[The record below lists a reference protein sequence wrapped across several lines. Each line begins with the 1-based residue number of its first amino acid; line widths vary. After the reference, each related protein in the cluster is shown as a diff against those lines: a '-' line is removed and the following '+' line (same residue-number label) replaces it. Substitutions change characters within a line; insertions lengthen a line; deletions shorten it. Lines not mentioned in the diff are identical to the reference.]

1 MTKDLTKIFADID
14 TFLYKYK
21 DDVQE
26 VYNDSGVT
34 DDKMHIGVMAQE
46 LLENPLTRDC
56 VIQDE
61 NGMLEVNTMR
71 LTLTL
76 AGIVAQLCKKVEGL
90 EARLV

>member
-26 VYNDSGVT
+26 AYNESGKT
-34 DDKMHIGVMAQE
+34 DDKMHVGVMAQD
-46 LLENPLTRDC
+46 LQDNPITRDC
-56 VIQDE
+56 VREDE
-61 NGMLEVNTMR
+61 NGLLEVDTQR
-71 LTLTL
+71 LCLTL
-76 AGIVAQLCKKVEGL
+76 AGIVAQLCKKVEEL